1 MMFNFKHL
9 SQVEESYFEHMR
21 FNLWVAFMVF
31 VLACVSFIHAFLPF
45 LFPRYPYR
53 LKKHLYEK
61 SLDREKRVVRLLRK
75 KSLEKED
82 Q

>member
-9 SQVEESYFEHMR
+9 SQVEESYFVHLK
-21 FNLWVAFMVF
+21 FNLWVSGMVL
-31 VLACVSFIHAFLPF
+31 VLSIVSFIHAFLPF

-61 SLDREKRVVRLLRK
+61 SLNREKRVVKLLRT

>member
-1 MMFNFKHL
+1 MFNFKHL
-9 SQVEESYFEHMR
+9 AQVEESYLEHMR
-21 FNLWVAFMVF
+21 FNLWVAGMVF
-31 VLACVSFIHAFLPF
+31 LLAGVSFIHAFLPF
-45 LFPRYPYR
+45 LFARYPYK

-61 SLDREKRVVRLLRK
+61 SLNREKRVVKLLRK